1 MPKVTVAWGSTRP
14 GGIPMVLQAL
24 ARQTFRDFEVLF
36 VDGRWHKR
44 HDRVLDT
51 LEQLS
56 WPADIPFYHL
66 PNYRSQPEGSV
77 WTTPCAG
84 FNTSIALAAGEI
96 VVMLMDYSCP
106 RPGWLAE
113 HVAAHAGGKRLVMG
127 PYSYYEP
134 IYESVQTLDGNK
146 PFIFTVGGPE
156 TTAENII
163 AQRENFDEIAFNVR
177 AGDAPRVSYREGIEG
192 PTDYRWCHTKN
203 DSFPLEVA
211 LDINGVDEI
220 FDYGCGPGDYEFAWR
235 LKAAGCEPW
244 MASKAHIDAID
255 MRWLLTNASIL
266 IPQSAPSPN
275 FSRFEFDRGQRY
287 ANRQTEGFG
296 RTVAWNPCKLRD
308 LRSALFDRWRAE
320 CQKRIDGRPL
330 GTVLDVAAGGLAP
343 QDALDPLVID
353 SSFISDHHH
362 FPREMIARFEELAP
376 S

>member
-14 GGIPMVLQAL
+14 GGVPMVLQAL
-24 ARQTFRDFEVLF
+24 MRQTFRDFEVLF

-51 LEQLS
+51 LEQMGWPLS
-56 WPADIPFYHL
+56 EIPFYHV

-106 RPGWLAE
+106 APGWLEA
-113 HVAAHAGGKRLVMG
+113 HVKAHLASAGPRLVMG
-127 PYSYYEP
+127 PYSYYDP
-134 IYESVQTLDGNK
+134 ILDSAQTLDGK
-146 PFIFTVGGPE
+146 TPMVFTPGSAE

-177 AGDAPRVSYREGIEG
+177 TGDKPKVSYRDGIQG

-203 DSFPLEVA
+203 DSFPTSVA
-211 LDINGVDEI
+211 LDINGVDET
-220 FDYGCGPGDYEFAWR
+220 FDFVCGPGDYEFAWR
-235 LKAAGCEPW
+235 LQAAGCEPW
-244 MASKAHIDAID
+244 MAPGAHVDAID

-266 IPQSAPSPN
+266 IPQSKPSEVHP
-275 FSRFEFDRGQRY
+275 RPEFDRGQRY
-287 ANRQTEGFG
+287 AEAQTLVVGRKVAVNPFG
-296 RTVAWNPCKLRD
+296 KLRE
-308 LRSALFDRWRAE
+308 LRAALFDRWRCASQE
-320 CQKRIDGRPL
+320 REP
-330 GTVLDVAAGGLAP
+330 
-343 QDALDPLVID
+343 DPMTLD
-353 SSFISDHHH
+353 SSFIADKDH
-362 FPREMIARFEELAP
+362 FPREMVKTFEELAP